1 MTVLSDLQLQSEL
14 RQHEID
20 ERFHWF
26 EVDRRDFFK
35 VLGGGFFVCLCARD
49 LRAQESGSIRR
60 GHELPRDI
68 AAWLRISESGAVT
81 IYTGKVEMG
90 QNIRTS
96 LAQQVAEELRVP
108 VDSITMIM
116 GDTALTP
123 WDAGTFG
130 SRTTPT
136 MAPQLKSVAI
146 TARETLIAMAAERWN
161 IDASRL
167 SARDGVVVD
176 NTNHR
181 SISYGELTDGRN
193 LVTAVGDPSFIPAP
207 NWTVAGTPI
216 PKVDGREFVT
226 GKHKYTSDLHPVD
239 MLFGKVLRPT
249 GFNAKLVS
257 VDTHAAEKPS
267 GAIVVRDGDFIGVVA
282 PTAYDSERAIEAIKA
297 EWNVPAQP
305 SDRELFTYLKKNADP
320 NPEDSHITGSVDQA
334 LASSDVKLEQ
344 TYTVQYIAH
353 APLEPRA
360 AVAEWKGD
368 KLTVWTGTQ
377 RPFAVRDE
385 LSEVFRIGTE
395 SVRVL
400 VPDTGSAYGG
410 KHTGDAAVEA
420 ARLAKACGK
429 PVKVV
434 WTREEEFTWAYF
446 RPGGVID
453 VRSGA
458 HKDGSIVAWEFHN
471 YNSGPAGIETPYS
484 IPNQTVQFH
493 PVKSPLRQGSYR
505 ALAATANNFAR
516 ESHMNELATE
526 LSADPLELRL
536 KHISDP
542 RLRAVFETAADKFG
556 WNRQQKSSG
565 RGSGIAG
572 GFEKLGY
579 VAMCA
584 EVEVDP
590 AVGKVRI
597 TRVVAAFECGA
608 VVNPNGLENQV
619 SGAIVQGIGG
629 ALFES
634 IKFENGRILNPHFS
648 EYRVP
653 RFSDLPE
660 IDVVLVNRKDL
671 PSVGAGECPIIALAP
686 AIAAAIFAATGTR
699 LRSLPLAP
707 EGMRKA

>member
-1 MTVLSDLQLQSEL
+1 MTAHSDLQFEL

-20 ERFHWF
+20 ERLHWF

-35 VLGGGFFVCLCARD
+35 VLGGGLFVCFCAKD
-49 LRAQESGSIRR
+49 LRSQESGGIRHS
-60 GHELPRDI
+60 HELPRDI
-68 AAWLRISESGAVT
+68 SAWLRISESGAVT
-81 IYTGKVEMG
+81 VYTGKVEMG

-108 VDSITMIM
+108 VESITMTM

-136 MAPQLKSVAI
+136 MGPQLKSVAI
-146 TARETLIAMAAERWN
+146 TARERLIAMAAERWKV
-161 IDASRL
+161 DVSLL
-167 SARDGVVVD
+167 SARDGKVV
-176 NTNHR
+176 NHSGQQ
-181 SISYGELTDGRN
+181 SISYGGLTAGRN
-193 LVTAVGDPSFIPAP
+193 LVTAVNDPPFTPAA
-207 NWTVAGTPI
+207 NWTIAGAPV

-226 GKHKYTSDLHPVD
+226 GKHEYTSDLHPTGT
-239 MLFGKVLRPT
+239 LFGKVLRPT
-249 GFNAKLVS
+249 GFNAKLAS
-257 VDTHAAEKPS
+257 IDTHAVEEIS
-267 GAIVVRDGDFIGVVA
+267 GAVVVRDGDFTGVVA
-282 PTAYDSERAIEAIKA
+282 PTAFDSERAIQSIKA
-297 EWNVPAQP
+297 EWDVPPQP
-305 SDRELFTYLKKNADP
+305 SDRELFTYLRNNSEP
-320 NPEDSHITGSVDQA
+320 NPEDSKTTGSVDKA
-334 LASSDVKLEQ
+334 LAGADVKLEQ

-368 KLTVWTGTQ
+368 QLTVWTGTQ
-377 RPFAVRDE
+377 RPFAVRDD
-385 LSEVFRIGTE
+385 LSEAFRIGTE
-395 SVRVL
+395 NVRVL

-446 RPGGVID
+446 RPAGVID

-471 YNSGPAGIETPYS
+471 YNSGPAGIETPYL
-484 IPNQTVQFH
+484 IPNQTIQFH
-493 PVKSPLRQGSYR
+493 PVKFPLRQGSYR

-516 ESHMNELATE
+516 ESHMNELATA
-526 LSADPLELRL
+526 LNTDPLDLRL

-556 WNRQQKSSG
+556 WKRRQKAAG

-579 VAMCA
+579 IAMCA
-584 EVEVDP
+584 EVEIDP
-590 AVGKVRI
+590 GVGKVRI

-608 VVNPNGLENQV
+608 VVNPNGLQNQV

-629 ALFES
+629 ALFEAV
-634 IKFENGRILNPHFS
+634 KFENGKILNPHFS

-653 RFSDLPE
+653 RFSDVPE
-660 IDVVLVNRKDL
+660 IEVVLVNRKDL

-686 AIAAAIFAATGTR
+686 ALATAIFAASGTR

-707 EGMRKA
+707 GGVRKV